1 MGGATSSFSVSSTRS
16 SSILV
21 FSIWEFGDIVL
32 WDPNQFRSLATFS
45 KPEEIAQDAVHLL
58 VNSQLAIYFSQ
69 LTGHA
74 NGQVL
79 SRHQCDQK

>member
-1 MGGATSSFSVSSTRS
+1 MGGATNSFSVSSTRS
-16 SSILV
+16 SSILL
-21 FSIWEFGDIVL
+21 FSIWGFGDIVL
-32 WDPNQFRSLATFS
+32 WDPSQFRSLATFA

-58 VNSQLAIYFSQ
+58 VSGQLAIYFSQ
-69 LTGHA
+69 LTGCA